1 LGGHPTGDLPVKSF
15 LVISAL
21 LLLPPALGAQSKQ
34 EKIAQAI
41 LHSKPLRLKAESGP
55 TITLSTE
62 KAQRYVLAVV
72 EVAKKQG
79 LKKDYL
85 KTLSLQKGETHA
97 EWATRLGRDT
107 AVVRALKT
115 QNMGAAEYVALGV
128 TLHSAWEE
136 SHRRKPIA
144 AVNPKALAWVKEN
157 DLALQAL
164 ATVDGKHIPWPDGSV
179 DGKGVKDRRIW

>member
-1 LGGHPTGDLPVKSF
+1 VKA
-15 LVISAL
+15 LVVISAL
-21 LLLPPALGAQSKQ
+21 LLAPAALSAQSKQ
-34 EKIAQAI
+34 EKIAHAI
-41 LHSKPLRLKAESGP
+41 LNVKPVRLKAESGP

-72 EVAKKQG
+72 EVAKKQD

-85 KTLSLQKGETHA
+85 RTLSLQKGETHA
-97 EWATRLGRDT
+97 EWAARLGRDT

-136 SHRRKPIA
+136 SHRRKALAP
-144 AVNPKALAWVKEN
+144 VDPKALAWVKEN
-157 DLALQAL
+157 ELAVQAL
-164 ATVDGKHIPWPDGSV
+164 ATVDGKHIPWPDGSL